1 MLNDIFT
8 DDGLSLCQNGVGF
21 NAMRLAMTRTLAEEE
36 ELKQNYARAGIRF
49 VVTEVGGNTKRDF
62 QEKVSRAVFGA
73 ALNAGVIEKEPHE
86 VHALIHA
93 AEEAKHGAIVNI
105 SSEANVAV
113 KIGIVR
119 ERHWIAVAMFGESAI
134 NPITNHQRCGLGV
147 MNI

>member
-1 MLNDIFT
+1 MPEDIFM
-8 DDGLSLCQNGVGF
+8 DEAMPLSQNGVGF
-21 NAMRLAMTRTLAEEE
+21 NALRLAMTRTLAEED
-36 ELKQNYARAGIRF
+36 ELKRRYAQAGLRF

-93 AEEAKHGAIVNI
+93 AEEAKHGTIVNT
-105 SSEANVAV
+105 SSESNLAV
-113 KIGIVR
+113 KIAIVR
-119 ERHWIAVAMFGESAI
+119 EHHWIAVAMFGESAI
-134 NPITNHQRCGLGV
+134 HPITSHQRCGLGV